1 MDDAAVASRLDRWKQ
16 LIDRRLR
23 LLPYLALAFATALVV
38 VARDHGWSDLA
49 TTSLAL
55 VALIS
60 ATASVL
66 SQAGDLVE
74 SALKRRYGVKDSG
87 RAIPGHGGVM
97 DRLDGFFAVAVLA
110 GFYLIARRF
119 VAA

>member
-1 MDDAAVASRLDRWKQ
+1 M
-16 LIDRRLR
+16 
-23 LLPYLALAFATALVV
+23 
-38 VARDHGWSDLA
+38 
-49 TTSLAL
+49 
-55 VALIS
+55 
-60 ATASVL
+60 
-66 SQAGDLVE
+66 E

-87 RAIPGHGGVM
+87 RSIPGHGGVM